1 MRSYDPPPS
10 PTKSPPLDGAT
21 EATGA
26 TGRGV
31 GYEAAA
37 AAATTAGPANRRKNH
52 HRQNPVSQISR
63 TSGSGHDVV
72 VEIDI
77 DASHINNPNPY
88 KNDLTERRNE
98 FIRECLKTTYV
109 YEISSMIRDYYVVNR
124 VTYPSQSVT
133 NELLN
138 SSIKTNILY
147 GTYSGIWKF
156 CNYLS
161 RKCH

>member
-1 MRSYDPPPS
+1 MG
-10 PTKSPPLDGAT
+10 GAVT

-26 TGRGV
+26 TGKG
-31 GYEAAA
+31 GYET
-37 AAATTAGPANRRKNH
+37 ATTAGLINRRRNH

-63 TSGSGHDVV
+63 SSSSGHDVV

-77 DASHINNPNPY
+77 DASLINNPNPNPNPY

-98 FIRECLKTTYV
+98 FIRECLQTTYV

-161 RKCH
+161 RKCHHSLD